1 MTLVLLE
8 IDFDCCWIAISLA
21 NCVGGGTGCTG
32 DTEPP
37 LGGLEAVTG
46 AIYEKEMKSDENS
59 SIVKQ
64 DVEEEIKWSQF
75 LKSRSLKVMYAQGV
89 VLGGY
94 EAYNFS
100 V

>member
-1 MTLVLLE
+1 MMQQ
-8 IDFDCCWIAISLA
+8 
-21 NCVGGGTGCTG
+21 N
-32 DTEPP
+32 
-37 LGGLEAVTG
+37 
-46 AIYEKEMKSDENS
+46 
-59 SIVKQ
+59 
-64 DVEEEIKWSQF
+64 VEEEVKCNQF